1 MDCNCQVRVKLPPHA
16 EAARLARS
24 ALESVAAGCTRPEVL
39 EDARLLISEIV
50 TNSVRHGHPPPDA
63 HIHLSLSLSEEKLR
77 AEVSDEG
84 PGFSPEK
91 IKRSPEQ
98 IGGWGLGIVQEV
110 ADRWGVDKNGEV
122 CVWFEIDA
130 PIPEDSSMYQSEIA
144 KT

>member
-1 MDCNCQVRVKLPPHA
+1 MDCNCRVKVNLPPHA
-16 EAARLARS
+16 EAARLARH
-24 ALESVAAGCTRPEVL
+24 ALDSVASGRARPEVL
-39 EDARLLISEIV
+39 EDAGLLISEIV

-77 AEVSDEG
+77 AEVCDGG

-91 IKRSPEQ
+91 IRRSPEQ

-110 ADRWGVDKNGEV
+110 ADRWGVDKNGGV

-130 PIPEDSSMYQSEIA
+130 PIPEDSSMGQSELA